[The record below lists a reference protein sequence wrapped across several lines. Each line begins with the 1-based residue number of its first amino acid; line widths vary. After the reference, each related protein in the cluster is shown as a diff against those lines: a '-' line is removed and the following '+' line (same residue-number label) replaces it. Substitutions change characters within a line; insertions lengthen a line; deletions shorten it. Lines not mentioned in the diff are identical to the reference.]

1 MFLRVFLVFHGGRM
15 TRTSTRREKEVM
27 WHSVTLTETIKQ
39 KTTDS
44 IDSCFVNLQ
53 TQHFLYRGDY
63 LVGRDGSISIS
74 TVAHGR
80 VLFFC
85 SLFLFSFRRSVA
97 IAVCHRHGHGLCV
110 ECHSRCGGSAASA
123 AASTGRGMACSWRQ
137 LLISRK
143 EGRSRFWIISC

>member
-1 MFLRVFLVFHGGRM
+1 M
-15 TRTSTRREKEVM
+15 TRTSTWRERRLCDTV
-27 WHSVTLTETIKQ
+27 WCHGNH
-39 KTTDS
+39 KTKATDS

-53 TQHFLYRGDY
+53 TQHLSYRGDY
-63 LVGRDGSISIS
+63 LVGRDRCISIS

-85 SLFLFSFRRSVA
+85 SLFLFFSFRRSVA

-110 ECHSRCGGSAASA
+110 ECHSRRCGGAAASA

-137 LLISRK
+137 LLGSRK
-143 EGRSRFWIISC
+143 EGSSRFWMISC